1 MNIIDI
7 SRDILDCE
15 IYPGDPVPRVEIV
28 KRISDGDSCNLAAI
42 YTGLHCGTHMD
53 APLHFIDK
61 GMPIDMLPLDAFIGE
76 CTVISVP
83 SGPITGEYVE
93 KYFPRSRERIIIKGG
108 GRAYFHETAASE
120 LAIAGVKLV
129 GTDSLSVGT
138 HGAQTAVHKAFLRE
152 AVALLE
158 GLKLDEVEDGD
169 YFLIAPPLKIGGV
182 EAAPVRALLIS
193 DYLFWSA

>member
-15 IYPGDPVPRVEIV
+15 IYPGDPEPRVDIIR
-28 KRISDGDSCNLAAI
+28 RIADGSECNLAAL
-42 YTGLHCGTHMD
+42 YTGLHCGTHVD

-83 SGPITGEYVE
+83 SGPLTGEYVD
-93 KYFPRSRERIIIKGG
+93 KYFPRSKERILIKGR
-108 GRAYFHETAASE
+108 GRAYFHESAATE
-120 LAIAGVKLV
+120 LSLAGVKLV

-138 HGAQTAVHKAFLRE
+138 KGQQTAVHKAFLRE

-158 GLKLDEVEDGD
+158 GLNLEEVEDGD

-182 EAAPVRALLIS
+182 EASPVRALLIS
-193 DYLFWSA
+193 DYIFWSA

>member
-15 IYPGDPVPRVEIV
+15 IYPGDLFRVNR

-120 LAIAGVKLV
+120 LAVPVKLV